1 MTKTYKYKCK
11 VNQTTYKNIENTL
24 YLCRLLYNG
33 FLAERID
40 AYRITRIFG
49 IKRDQYPNYY
59 SQKKQ
64 LPFIKQIDERFK
76 GIPCN
81 ILQDVCQ
88 RVDNSY
94 KKFFTGAGFPK
105 FKGKDFYKS
114 FNMSYANGY
123 KIDGYG
129 SIALHTKQEKE
140 GYEIKYPFLEISKI
154 GRLKLLSFNKYK
166 MQGVIQQIC
175 IEIDNKGGV
184 YAMFTCRNIP
194 LKPVLKTNIEVGI
207 DVGVAKYV
215 SMSDGTYIEN
225 PKFLES
231 LQKKKAKIERAMA
244 RKKKGS
250 RGFIKNKIQLQNIH
264 KKIANCRKDF
274 QHKITKDIVT
284 SYDTIVCEKL
294 KIKNMTKSAKGTKE
308 KNGKNVKQKSGLNRS
323 LLDGA
328 FYQFYTILQYKCIE
342 YGKQFIQVDAKYTS
356 QTCSVC
362 GYIDKNNRLSQSE
375 FICLKCGYTEN
386 ADLNASKNILK
397 KGLLKIRG

>member
-11 VNQTTYKNIENTL
+11 INKETYKNIENAL
-24 YLCRLLYNG
+24 YLCRYLYNG
-33 FLAERID
+33 FLAERIN
-40 AYRITRIFG
+40 AYRITKLFS
-49 IKRDQYPNYY
+49 IKREYYPNYY

-64 LPFIKQIDERFK
+64 LPFIKEIDERFK
-76 GIPCN
+76 EIPSN

-105 FKGKDFYKS
+105 FKGKDFYRS

-129 SIALHTKQEKE
+129 SITLHTKQEKE

-154 GRLKLLSFNKYK
+154 GKLKLLSFNKYK
-166 MQGVIQQIC
+166 MQGVIQQVC
-175 IEIDNKGGV
+175 IEVDNKGGV
-184 YAMFTCRNIP
+184 WAMFTCKNIQE
-194 LKPVLKTNIEVGI
+194 KPFIQTNREVGI
-207 DVGVAKYV
+207 DIGVAKYV
-215 SMSDGTYIEN
+215 TMSDETYIEN

-244 RKKKGS
+244 RKKLGS
-250 RGFIKNKIQLQNIH
+250 NGFNLNKIQLQNIH

-274 QHKITKDIVT
+274 QHKVTKDIVT

-294 KIKNMTKSAKGTKE
+294 KIKNMTKSSKGTKE
-308 KNGKNVKQKSGLNRS
+308 KHGKNVKQKSGLNRS

-328 FYQFYTILQYKCIE
+328 FSQFYTILKYKAEE
-342 YGKQFIQVDAKYTS
+342 YGKRFIQVDPKYTS
-356 QTCSVC
+356 QTCSKC

-375 FICLKCGYTEN
+375 FVCLKCGHTEN
-386 ADLNASKNILK
+386 ADFNAAKNILK
-397 KGLLKIRG
+397 KGLNKLTS